1 MKKRIKKVLYFIAKS
16 CSFLKFTA
24 KVVLQGS
31 YKNKIKKQ
39 FVGTVAVL
47 ANGPSLKEV
56 IPKLTTSDEFTS
68 LDFIVLNFFAFEETF
83 YQIKPQHYCL
93 ADPMFFAD
101 SLKTKDIRKMYNL
114 LESKVDWNMFLYIPA
129 LNYKN
134 FLTYSRITNSKIKVV
149 KLSTNDY
156 YGYEK
161 FRNYFYKIGFAMPSP
176 KTVANMA
183 IYVGLNSGYKE
194 LRLYGVD
201 HTFFDSLIV
210 NELNQL
216 CHKQEHFYSS
226 TPKLEPI
233 IRNHDG
239 FQYNMSEYLKD
250 LAFLFRSHDLLEK
263 YSEFLKVDI
272 LNFTKNSLIDS
283 YDRKID

>member
-1 MKKRIKKVLYFIAKS
+1 MKKTIKKALYFVSKS
-16 CSFLKFTA
+16 CDFLKFTA

-31 YKNKIKKQ
+31 YKNKIEKE
-39 FVGTVAVL
+39 FLGTVAVL

-56 IPKLTTSDEFTS
+56 LPKLTTSEEFAN

-83 YQIKPQHYCL
+83 YKIKPQHYCL

-101 SLKTKDIRKMYNL
+101 SLKTKEIRKMYDL
-114 LESKVDWNMFLYIPA
+114 LESKVDWSMFLYIPA
-129 LNYKN
+129 LNFKN
-134 FLTYSRITNSKIKVV
+134 FLTYSKITNPKIKVV

-156 YGYEK
+156 YGFEK

-176 KTVANMA
+176 HTVANMA

-201 HTFFDSLIV
+201 HTFFHSLVV
-210 NELNQL
+210 NEANEL
-216 CHKQEHFYSS
+216 CHKQEHFYNS

-239 FQYNMSEYLKD
+239 FQYHMSEYLKD
-250 LAFLFRSHDLLEK
+250 LAFLFRSHDLLEQ
-263 YSEFLKVDI
+263 YSEFLKVNI